1 LPRGGDIVNGA
12 TNGEEEKMRKDS
24 LEFLRA
30 LIEAPSPSGYEQPA
44 ARVVRKRMR
53 KIADD
58 IRTDVHGN
66 TICVLNK
73 KGRVRVM
80 LAGHCDQIG
89 FMVKHINDQGFVFF
103 AGIGGFDE
111 NIVAGHRVNIHTEK
125 GPVAGVVGK
134 KPIHLMDGEERKKVS
149 EIKSLW
155 IDIGARDRAEAEK
168 TVRIGDPVTF
178 ELSMGRLLNDRLV
191 APGFD
196 DKMGTFV
203 VMEVMRLLKDER
215 IDAALYCVATVQE
228 EIGLRG
234 AKTSAFG
241 IDPHVGI
248 ACDVAFASDHPSVD
262 KTQVGDIA
270 LDGGPVIARG
280 ANINP
285 VVFDMLVKTARL
297 KKIPSQISG
306 APRATGTDANFIQL
320 SRAGVAAGLVG
331 VPNRY
336 MHTPVEI
343 ISIRDLENTAKLL
356 AGFVKNVT
364 AKTDFIPR

>member
-1 LPRGGDIVNGA
+1 M
-12 TNGEEEKMRKDS
+12 TNDS
-24 LEFLRA
+24 LEFLRE
-30 LIEAPSPSGYEQPA
+30 LIEAPSPSGFEQPA
-44 ARVVRKRMR
+44 ARVVRRRMEA
-53 KIADD
+53 IADE

-66 TICVLNK
+66 TICALNPQ
-73 KGRVRVM
+73 GRVRVM

-89 FMVKHINDQGFVFF
+89 FMVRYVNEQGFISF
-103 AGIGGFDE
+103 ASIGGFDE
-111 NIVAGHRVNIHTEK
+111 NLVAGNRVVVHGRR
-125 GPVAGVVGK
+125 GPVPGVIGK
-134 KPIHLMDGEERKKVS
+134 KPIHLMDPEERKKVS

-155 IDIGARDRAEAEK
+155 IDIGAASRAEAEEA
-168 TVRIGDPVTF
+168 VAVGDPVTF
-178 ELSMGRLLNDRLV
+178 DLSLGRLMNDRLV

-203 VMEVMRLLKDER
+203 VMEVMRLLKGR
-215 IDAALYCVATVQE
+215 RVDAALFSVATVQE

-248 ACDVAFASDHPSVD
+248 ACDVGFASDYPTID
-262 KTQVGDIA
+262 KAQVGEVA
-270 LDGGPVIARG
+270 LDKGPIIARG

-285 VVFDMLVKTARL
+285 VVFEMLVDSAAARE
-297 KKIPSQISG
+297 IPYQVSG

-320 SRAGVAAGLVG
+320 TRAGVAAGLVS

-343 ISIRDLENTAKLL
+343 VSVRDLERAAELL
-356 AGFVKNVT
+356 AEFVGRVSET
-364 AKTDFIPR
+364 TDFIPR